1 VVLFGSRLV
10 AASPDEHSA
19 WDLVAIV
26 DAYGPFHR
34 HLVRT
39 GHHRRPAW
47 LLSALARVL
56 PPNVTAF
63 DPGGGAALAKC
74 AIVSARDFARSLGPR
89 ARDHFLKGRMVQ
101 RVALVWARDPAA
113 ARSIEDALSEARGG
127 VLGWTGPHLP
137 ETFTPAELARRML
150 EVSYGG
156 ELRPESE
163 ERVEQVFE
171 AQSAWLTAVY
181 GSVLDAAATAGE
193 VVSLPAGRYRLAR
206 RPGRGRRL
214 ALAAYFLGS
223 KARATLRWL
232 KHVITFN
239 DWLTY
244 IQRKVERRTGVRI
257 EITPWERRLP
267 LLLLWPKAVRVLR
280 RRSAAEPEVPFRRGV
295 DP

>member
-1 VVLFGSRLV
+1 
-10 AASPDEHSA
+10 
-19 WDLVAIV
+19 
-26 DAYGPFHR
+26 
-34 HLVRT
+34 
-39 GHHRRPAW
+39 
-47 LLSALARVL
+47 
-56 PPNVTAF
+56 
-63 DPGGGAALAKC
+63 
-74 AIVSARDFARSLGPR
+74 
-89 ARDHFLKGRMVQ
+89 
-101 RVALVWARDPAA
+101 
-113 ARSIEDALSEARGG
+113 
-127 VLGWTGPHLP
+127 
-137 ETFTPAELARRML
+137 ML

-171 AQSAWLTAVY
+171 AQAAWLTAVY

-193 VVSLPAGRYRLAR
+193 VVSLPAGRYRLAS

-232 KHVITFN
+232 KHVVTFN

-244 IQRKVERRTGVRI
+244 IQRKVERRTGMRI

-280 RRSAAEPEVPFRRGV
+280 RRSAAKPEVPFRRGV